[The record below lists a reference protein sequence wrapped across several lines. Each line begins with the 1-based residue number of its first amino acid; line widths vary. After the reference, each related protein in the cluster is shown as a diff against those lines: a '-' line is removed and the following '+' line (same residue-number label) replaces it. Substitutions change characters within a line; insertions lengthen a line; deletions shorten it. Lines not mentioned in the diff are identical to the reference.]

1 MNEYLS
7 LESIG
12 TFAGMVVAINLIVQ
26 FLKPLLDKVK
36 KIPTRYLVW
45 AIAIIVSTAYQ
56 AITGTF
62 TAAVIYLLLLNSI
75 LLTLTAMGSYE
86 ATIKKLVK

>member
-45 AIAIIVSTAYQ
+45 AIAVIVSTAYQ

-86 ATIKKLVK
+86 ATIKKIVK

>member
-45 AIAIIVSTAYQ
+45 AIAVIVSTAYQ

>member
-45 AIAIIVSTAYQ
+45 AIAVIVSTAYQ

-62 TAAVIYLLLLNSI
+62 TASVIYLLLLNSI

-86 ATIKKLVK
+86 ATIKKIVK